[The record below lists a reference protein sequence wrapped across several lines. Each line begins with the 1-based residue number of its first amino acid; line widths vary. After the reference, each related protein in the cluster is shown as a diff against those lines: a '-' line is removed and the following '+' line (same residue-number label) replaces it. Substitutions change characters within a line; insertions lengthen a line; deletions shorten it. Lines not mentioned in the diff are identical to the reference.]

1 MSDRSPSRAGRLS
14 CARQRHDAHYVALV
28 VLRRIAG
35 PRTLAKWYAFDLIV
49 RVALGSIFAN
59 SVLSGD
65 E

>member
-1 MSDRSPSRAGRLS
+1 M
-14 CARQRHDAHYVALV
+14 ALV